1 MGKGGKY
8 RENNEMKIAQY
19 AIKRREVFG
28 ALLIF
33 PPFFNPVYNTSE
45 EIKRYPYE
53 VNYSKR
59 RQCGRNNTV

>member
-28 ALLIF
+28 GFADF
-33 PPFFNPVYNTSE
+33 PAFFNPVYNTSR

-59 RQCGRNNTV
+59 R